1 MFSESLGEGEEGRE
15 RRGGE
20 GEEGRERRGGRG
32 GKGEEGRERRGGR
45 GGEGGEGEEG
55 RERRGGRGGK
65 RERGDPERAL
75 EGLAHP
81 TGASQDVRVV
91 RILVAFTRNLDLPKL
106 VLGIQLCL
114 TLPLER
120 SKMPL

>member
-1 MFSESLGEGEEGRE
+1 MFSESLGEGEEGSE

-20 GEEGRERRGGRG
+20 
-32 GKGEEGRERRGGR
+32 GEEGRERRGGR

-55 RERRGGRGGK
+55 RERRGGKGGRGGEGEEG